1 MAVLEREVRDQGTE
15 VRAIRIEL
23 DSLVG
28 QLNDRLLPRIDERM
42 DDTERDLAAVATSLI
57 RTGRETAATTP
68 GWSRPS
74 GGSASCAPSSP
85 SWSSAPACGATC
97 SPPWPGSATT
107 STRCAPGWRCAP
119 PSRRRRGRARPRA
132 EHHRPPGLTAA
143 LPGRAETGRPGQWT
157 HDSAARIP
165 PARDTR
171 FRQRQPGERPPDV
184 LAALA
189 EVNDGHQPAYGDDVV
204 TARLREVVRRHFGTR
219 AEVFPVFNGTGANVV
234 SLQALSERWSSVV
247 CPESSHINTD
257 ECGAAE
263 KIAGLKLAT
272 VPTPD
277 GKLTPEMVERHAT
290 GFGNIQRRE
299 PAVVSIT
306 QSTELGTV
314 YTAQETAAV
323 AAAAHERG
331 LAVHMDGA
339 RIANA
344 AASLGL
350 PLRAL
355 TADAGVDVLSFG
367 GTKNG
372 LLLGE
377 AVVVLNPD
385 AVRGMAYLRKSSM
398 QLASKMRYVS
408 AQLVAL
414 LDGDLWLRNAEHA
427 NAMARRLEAAARAVP
442 GVRITQAVQ
451 ANTVFAILPGDVA
464 GRLRKRFPF
473 YTWDESTGEVR
484 WVCSFDTTP
493 DDVDAFA
500 AALAEEASA

>member
-1 MAVLEREVRDQGTE
+1 MT
-15 VRAIRIEL
+15 
-23 DSLVG
+23 
-28 QLNDRLLPRIDERM
+28 LPPE
-42 DDTERDLAAVATSLI
+42 
-57 RTGRETAATTP
+57 
-68 GWSRPS
+68 SRPPATR
-74 GGSASCAPSSP
+74 GFASDNQASV
-85 SWSSAPACGATC
+85 
-97 SPPWPGSATT
+97 
-107 STRCAPGWRCAP
+107 
-119 PSRRRRGRARPRA
+119 
-132 EHHRPPGLTAA
+132 H
-143 LPGRAETGRPGQWT
+143 
-157 HDSAARIP
+157 
-165 PARDTR
+165 
-171 FRQRQPGERPPDV
+171 PDV

-290 GFGNIQRRE
+290 GFGNVQRRE

-314 YTAQETAAV
+314 YTARETAAV

-331 LAVHMDGA
+331 LTVHMDGA

-344 AASLGL
+344 ASSLGL

-355 TADAGVDVLSFG
+355 TTDAGVDVLSFG

-385 AVRGMAYLRKSSM
+385 AVRGVAYLRKSSM

-451 ANTVFAILPGDVA
+451 ANTVFAILPGTWPGGCASGSPSTPGTSRPARSA
-464 GRLRKRFPF
+464 GSAPSTPPRT
-473 YTWDESTGEVR
+473 TWTRSPPRSPRRRPPEPAR
-484 WVCSFDTTP
+484 
-493 DDVDAFA
+493 
-500 AALAEEASA
+500 ASR